1 MSQNLRKENIGRP
14 PRVQKIGAGAQ
25 ARMEAAERTTSVKY
39 CIPPASLSAGAQ
51 TPGRPPPQMY
61 AGDCSSAHK
70 ARSLPLGTES
80 RWEERSRK
88 IGLHHILM
96 LRVIMPVFFQPLDC
110 VRVVFLIS
118 VKFFPV
124 SHKPD
129 DLLFETD
136 ELPVKPESVR

>member
-14 PRVQKIGAGAQ
+14 PPRSKIGAGAQ

-61 AGDCSSAHK
+61 AGDCSSAHEP
-70 ARSLPLGTES
+70 RSLPLGTES
-80 RWEERSRK
+80 RWEGRSRK
-88 IGLHHILM
+88 EGLHQRFVIILRM
-96 LRVIMPVFFQPLDC
+96 LVLLDC
-110 VRVVFLIS
+110 CRVVCLYFLEFFLI
-118 VKFFPV
+118 

>member
-25 ARMEAAERTTSVKY
+25 ARVEAAERTTSVKY

-61 AGDCSSAHK
+61 AGDCSSAHEP
-70 ARSLPLGTES
+70 RSLPLGTES
-80 RWEERSRK
+80 RWEGRSRK
-88 IGLHHILM
+88 EGLHQRIILTRGPI
-96 LRVIMPVFFQPLDC
+96 LVLLDC
-110 VRVVFLIS
+110 VRVFILYAVKCFL
-118 VKFFPV
+118 VP
-124 SHKPD
+124 HKPD

>member
-61 AGDCSSAHK
+61 AGDCSSAHEP
-70 ARSLPLGTES
+70 RSLPLGTES
-80 RWEERSRK
+80 RWEGRSRK
-88 IGLHHILM
+88 EGLHQRFIIILGPI
-96 LRVIMPVFFQPLDC
+96 LVLLDC
-110 VRVVFLIS
+110 IRVFCLYF
-118 VKFFPV
+118 VKCVLP

>member
-1 MSQNLRKENIGRP
+1 MSQNLRE
-14 PRVQKIGAGAQ
+14 KIRAGAQ
-25 ARMEAAERTTSVKY
+25 VRVEAAERTTSVKY
-39 CIPPASLSAGAQ
+39 CISPASLSAGAQ

-88 IGLHHILM
+88 MGLHHIFILLVM
-96 LRVIMPVFFQPLDC
+96 IQIFLVPLDC
-110 VRVVFLIS
+110 VRVVVLNSFKYVL
-118 VKFFPV
+118 V